1 MRAVKLNGQDISTP
15 SVGDESGYDAERC
28 PYDYLCLI
36 GNEGLVSSTGQAKG
50 EPVQL
55 KTCVCDKRY
64 CNYLMSYGSSY
75 LSHSPVKTRIYL
87 NYNI

>member
-1 MRAVKLNGQDISTP
+1 MRAVKLNGQYIST
-15 SVGDESGYDAERC
+15 SRVGDESEYDAELC

-36 GNEGLVSSTGQAKG
+36 GDEGIVSSAGDAKG
-50 EPVQL
+50 KHVKL
-55 KTCVCDKRY
+55 KTCVCDKKY